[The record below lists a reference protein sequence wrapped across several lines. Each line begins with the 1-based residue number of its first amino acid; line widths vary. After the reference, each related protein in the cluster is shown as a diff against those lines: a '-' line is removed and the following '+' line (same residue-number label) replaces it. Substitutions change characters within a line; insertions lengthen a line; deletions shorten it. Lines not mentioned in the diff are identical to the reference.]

1 MTMGFDRVLV
11 PLEGTRES
19 RAILTYLP
27 RLLGSPR
34 AEVLLVRAIPFLS
47 TLLELPLG
55 LAAGPPSLASDTSE
69 IEAQVSSVARE
80 LRNRGIRAREITQIG
95 AGVDLIRQVIR
106 KEAPALIALSQRAP
120 EGFWPLFS
128 GTPAE
133 HLVRSTTLP
142 LFVLNVFGPA
152 REWTDAFP
160 LRKGPSTLLVPMAGS
175 PGAAD
180 AVELALRLARPGG
193 DSMRFE
199 PLADAEASL
208 ADTLSA
214 TAKGIERCRRERI
227 PARKRV
233 TRGVPARVLLEEARG
248 DSADLLVLSSR
259 LLPGDSADPL
269 GGLVAAVLRRSRIP
283 VAVARRPEP
292 RARLER
298 SRSGSGFR
306 SPDGPL
312 PIRMPA
318 DRTGT

>member
-1 MTMGFDRVLV
+1 MGFDRVLV
-11 PLEGTRES
+11 PLDGTRES
-19 RAILTYLP
+19 RAILSYLP

-55 LAAGPPSLASDTSE
+55 LAAGPPSQASDTSE
-69 IEAQVSSVARE
+69 IEARVSSVARE
-80 LRNRGIRAREITQIG
+80 LRARGIRAREITQIG
-95 AGVDLIRQVIR
+95 GDVDLIRQVIR

-120 EGFWPLFS
+120 EGLWPFFS
-128 GTPAE
+128 GTVAE
-133 HLVRSTTLP
+133 RLVRSTTLP
-142 LFVLNVFGPA
+142 LFVLNVFGPT

-160 LRKGPSTLLVPMAGS
+160 PRKGPVTLLVPMAGS

-199 PLADAEASL
+199 LLADADASL

-214 TAKGIERCRRERI
+214 TAQGIERCRRERI

-248 DSADLLVLSSR
+248 DSADLLVLSPR
-259 LLPGDSADPL
+259 LLPGDTADPL
-269 GGLVAAVLRRSRIP
+269 GGLVAAVLRRSRVP
-283 VAVARRPEP
+283 VAVAGRREE
-292 RARLER
+292 RVRLEQ
-298 SRSGSGFR
+298 SRSGSGFATPEGHVPFR
-306 SPDGPL
+306 IPV
-312 PIRMPA
+312 
-318 DRTGT
+318 DRTGA